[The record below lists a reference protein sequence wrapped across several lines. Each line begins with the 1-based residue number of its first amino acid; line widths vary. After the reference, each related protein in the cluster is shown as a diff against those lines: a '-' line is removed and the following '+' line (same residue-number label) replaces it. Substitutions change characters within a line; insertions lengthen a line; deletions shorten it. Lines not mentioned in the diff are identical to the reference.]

1 MGLKATL
8 LAKIYQ
14 IFVVPIRTI
23 FTLDLETI
31 MQRKLGFTALRSSLI
46 ALLFIPLV
54 AMAQNYPNHAMKIIA
69 PFPPG
74 GTSDLLSRIIAQRL
88 GDALGQTVIVENKPG
103 ANGTI
108 GLEAAAKSPADG
120 YTLLLSTS
128 SIILNNQ
135 FLYKKLSYDWY
146 KDFAPITM
154 VGIAGQVLVVNPNSP
169 AKTVS
174 ELVALAK
181 SKPGEINY
189 GAGAKG
195 NTAHLAGEKFS
206 SAANIDITH
215 IPYKGNGQAT
225 AALVAGEVQLVFS
238 DMAPALPFIN
248 TKKLTP
254 LAVTT
259 TQRSS
264 SLPDVP
270 TMIELGYPNFESV
283 VWWTLV
289 TQKGVPEPI
298 IQKLNATMEKIMS
311 SSEIKDS
318 FQKLGVTPLFSTPSR
333 VNEIAR
339 KDSIAAGDQI
349 KKLNIPKE

>member
-1 MGLKATL
+1 
-8 LAKIYQ
+8 
-14 IFVVPIRTI
+14 
-23 FTLDLETI
+23 
-31 MQRKLGFTALRSSLI
+31 MQRKLSSTKIRSSLI
-46 ALLFIPLV
+46 ALLFLPLV
-54 AMAQNYPNHAMKIIA
+54 AIAQNYPNHAMKIIA

-74 GTSDLLSRIIAQRL
+74 GTSDLVSRIIAQKL
-88 GDALGQTVIVENKPG
+88 GDTLGQSIIVENKPG

-120 YTLLLSTS
+120 YTLLMSTS
-128 SIILNNQ
+128 SIVLNNQ
-135 FLYKKLSYDWY
+135 FLYKKLGYDWY
-146 KDFAPITM
+146 KDFAPISM
-154 VGIAGQVLVVNPNSP
+154 VAIAGQVLVVNPNSP

-189 GAGAKG
+189 GAAAKG
-195 NTAHLAGEKFS
+195 NTAHLAAEKF
-206 SAANIDITH
+206 AAASGIDITH

-259 TQRSS
+259 TQRSP
-264 SLPDVP
+264 SLPDIP

-298 IQKLNATMEKIMS
+298 VQKLNTSLEKIMNS
-311 SSEIKDS
+311 PDVKDS
-318 FQKLGVTPLFSTPSR
+318 FLKLGVTPLFSAPGK
-333 VNEIAR
+333 VNEIVKR
-339 KDSIAAGDQI
+339 DSVAAGEQI
-349 KKLNIPKE
+349 KKLNIPRE

>member
-1 MGLKATL
+1 MQLK
-8 LAKIYQ
+8 
-14 IFVVPIRTI
+14 PS
-23 FTLDLETI
+23 
-31 MQRKLGFTALRSSLI
+31 FTALKHSLVALLLVPLI
-46 ALLFIPLV
+46 AI
-54 AMAQNYPNHAMKIIA
+54 AQSYPNLAMKMIA

-74 GTSDLLSRIIAQRL
+74 GTSDLLSRIIAQKL
-88 GDALGQTVIVENKPG
+88 GDSLGQSIIVENKPG

-135 FLYKKLSYDWY
+135 FLYKKLGYDWY
-146 KDFAPITM
+146 KDFAPISM

-181 SKPGEINY
+181 AKPGEINY

-195 NTAHLAGEKFS
+195 NTAQLAAEKFA

-225 AALVAGEVQLVFS
+225 AALVGGEVQLVFS

-259 TQRSS
+259 AQRSI

-270 TMIELGYPNFESV
+270 TMVELGYPNFESV

-289 TQKGVPEPI
+289 AQKGVPEPI
-298 IQKLNATMEKIMS
+298 IQKLNAALEKIMNS
-311 SSEIKDS
+311 PEVKESYL
-318 FQKLGVTPLFSTPSR
+318 KLGVTPLFSTPGR

-339 KDSIAAGDQI
+339 RDSVAAGEQI
-349 KKLNIPKE
+349 KRLNIPKE